1 MIHVINRQTRER
13 RDNIFTML
21 VRKKEGK
28 SKDDN
33 DSDDNS
39 DYKEDNLSDEEL
51 KSKKGKWWEFFKKSD
66 E

>member
-1 MIHVINRQTRER
+1 
-13 RDNIFTML
+13 ML

-39 DYKEDNLSDEEL
+39 DYKKDNLYDEEP
-51 KSKKGKWWEFFKKSD
+51 KSKKGKWGEF
-66 E
+66 